1 MPSLTLT
8 RRQAPSAQVVTVPT
22 GAGSGQLCVQMF
34 RLETTDEDRSAY
46 QRASA
51 PAPVVATASAPVR
64 SSRKANTFAR
74 RLLSF
79 IFTNEGAHGI
89 VIGVNKPVCAP
100 IAEELRVNQGSAIA
114 QLRRLGLIEEFEL
127 EPPHARVLTLK
138 NINWVRTRVSAA
150 GVDLLLQKSG

>member
-1 MPSLTLT
+1 M
-8 RRQAPSAQVVTVPT
+8 APIVAIAPAPVASSAPEHVV
-22 GAGSGQLCVQMF
+22 A
-34 RLETTDEDRSAY
+34 SAPEPV
-46 QRASA
+46 ATSA
-51 PAPVVATASAPVR
+51 PAPVVASALAPVVATAPAPVR

-114 QLRRLGLIEEFEL
+114 QLRRMGLIEEFEI